1 MLNVKVLGTGCKK
14 CQTLEASVKEIITA
28 NKIEATVEKVDDLSA
43 IVSYGVMTTP
53 ALVINEKVV
62 SAGTLPQEDQILSWL
77 KEG

>member
-62 SAGTLPQEDQILSWL
+62 SAGKLPNEDQILSWL

>member
-1 MLNVKVLGTGCKK
+1 MNVKVLGTGCKK
-14 CQTLEASVKEIITA
+14 CQTLEASLREIIA
-28 NKIEATVEKVDDLSA
+28 SNNIEAVVEKVDDLSA

-62 SAGTLPQEDQILSWL
+62 SAGSLPKEDQILSWL

>member
-62 SAGTLPQEDQILSWL
+62 SAGTLPQEDQILTWL

>member
-14 CQTLEASVKEIITA
+14 CQNLEASVKEIITA

-62 SAGTLPQEDQILSWL
+62 SAGTLPQEDQILTWL

>member
-14 CQTLEASVKEIITA
+14 CQTLEASVKEIIK
-28 NKIEATVEKVDDLSA
+28 NNNIEATVEKVDDLSA

-62 SAGTLPQEDQILSWL
+62 SAGSLPKEVQILSWL

>member
-1 MLNVKVLGTGCKK
+1 MLSVKVLGTGCKK
-14 CQTLEASVKEIITA
+14 CQTLEATVKEIIA
-28 NKIEATVEKVDDLSA
+28 NNKMEATLEKVEDISA

-62 SAGTLPQEDQILSWL
+62 SAGSLPKEDQILTWL